1 MKKYL
6 FIVTLLLPV
15 LAFTQLRMP
24 STTTAEW
31 NRLMELS
38 SRVDDLKPEEYANY
52 PVYTFSNGLY
62 LSMLGQLNA
71 HPHWQEMLSQGVI
84 HGSTTGRVA
93 TIKVPLRLL
102 AEIDFSL
109 VFSYLE
115 MAERVVPDLNNVVV
129 DVHAD
134 SVQHGWGL
142 PSAFTGK
149 DVLIGVTDWG
159 FDYTH
164 PMFYDTLYQATRIVA
179 AWDQYKNV
187 GDHPAGFSYGVE
199 YDTPEELLAAQ
210 SDTANIYSYSTHGT
224 HVAGIAGGSG
234 ATLPYR
240 GLAPEAGF
248 LFTTFLV
255 DNASVLDAWN
265 WMKGIATSQ
274 NKRLVVNMSWGLHYV
289 GTLDGNSLLSQAI
302 DQLSEEGVVFV
313 TSGGN
318 NGDVNFH
325 IKKSFNNDAMI
336 SRVQFY
342 PYSANAYM
350 WGESIS
356 MWGEENH
363 PFSAG
368 ISVHNNLN
376 VLLDA
381 TPLYNTANVQ
391 SYLDSMIIVGVDT
404 IFFNLA
410 TDASHPLNNRPHM
423 RLRVKNTNT
432 NLKVMINASAVDGI
446 VHFWNIVELDN
457 GVGNWGQEF
466 QAFGTLGI
474 GGDSQY
480 GIAEPAC
487 ASSAIAVAA
496 YSASY
501 INAIGT
507 LTGGQIATFTSTGP
521 LITEVIKPDIAAPGV
536 NVISS
541 ISAFTDANYAAV
553 SSTTFNGVVYD
564 FAKFSGTS
572 MSSPCVAGVVALML
586 DANPLLTP
594 AQVKQI
600 IQATARLDNYTG
612 TIVAPGHPRWGMG
625 KINAMQAVIISL
637 ETVGLG
643 IDNTEM
649 IDMLLS
655 PNPASHHVN
664 FTFNEYQTPLTV
676 FALDLSGKRTALAT
690 SGNSADISDL
700 AAGYYVIEVN
710 TVDGTARRSLI
721 VH

>member
-1 MKKYL
+1 
-6 FIVTLLLPV
+6 
-15 LAFTQLRMP
+15 
-24 STTTAEW
+24 
-31 NRLMELS
+31 MEMS

-84 HGSTTGRVA
+84 RGSITGRVA

-102 AEIDFSL
+102 AEIDFSS

-134 SVQHGWGL
+134 SVQNGWGL
-142 PSAFTGK
+142 SSSFTGN
-149 DVLIGVTDWG
+149 DVLIGITDWG

-164 PMFYDTLYQATRIVA
+164 PMFYDTLYQATRIIA

-187 GDHPAGFSYGVE
+187 GDHPSGFSYGVE

-302 DQLSEEGVVFV
+302 DQLSDEGVVFV

-336 SRVQFY
+336 SRVEFY
-342 PYSANAYM
+342 PYSANASM

-381 TPLYNTANVQ
+381 TPLYSTANVQ
-391 SYLDSMIIVGVDT
+391 SYLDSMIIIGVDT

-432 NLKVMINASAVDGI
+432 NLKVMINASAVDGT
-446 VHFWNIVELDN
+446 VHFWNVVELDN

-501 INAIGT
+501 INVIGT
-507 LTGGQIATFTSTGP
+507 PTGGQIATFTSTGP
-521 LITEVIKPDIAAPGV
+521 LITEVMKPDIAAPGV

-541 ISAFTDANYAAV
+541 ISSFTDASYVAV
-553 SSTTFNGVVYD
+553 SSTTFNAIVYD

-586 DANPLLTP
+586 DANPLLSP

-612 TIVAPGHPRWGMG
+612 TIVAPGHARWGMG
-625 KINAMQAVIISL
+625 KINAMQAVIMSL

-664 FTFNEYQTPLTV
+664 FTFNAYQTPLTV
-676 FALDLSGKRTALAT
+676 FAIDLSGKRTALTT
-690 SGNSADISDL
+690 SENRAEISVL
-700 AAGYYVIEVN
+700 ASGYYVIEVN

-721 VH
+721 VQ